1 MIKILNLSKFYGDV
15 KAVKSINFELN
26 DGEVVGFL
34 GARMIE
40 DYKAKKIVRASHFYR
55 KEGYQ

>member
-1 MIKILNLSKFYGDV
+1 MYDILMYLSIGGMF
-15 KAVKSINFELN
+15 S
-26 DGEVVGFL
+26 VVGFL

-40 DYKAKKIVRASHFYR
+40 DRKAKKMIKASHFYK

>member
-1 MIKILNLSKFYGDV
+1 MYDILMFMSLGGIFGV
-15 KAVKSINFELN
+15 T
-26 DGEVVGFL
+26 GFL

-40 DYKAKKIVRASHFYR
+40 DRKARKIVKASHFYR

>member
-1 MIKILNLSKFYGDV
+1 MYDILMFLSLGGMFG
-15 KAVKSINFELN
+15 
-26 DGEVVGFL
+26 VVGFL

-40 DYKAKKIVRASHFYR
+40 DRKAKKTVKASHFYR

>member
-1 MIKILNLSKFYGDV
+1 MCMYDILMFMSLGGIFGV
-15 KAVKSINFELN
+15 T
-26 DGEVVGFL
+26 GFL

-40 DYKAKKIVRASHFYR
+40 AHKAKKIVKASHFYR

>member
-1 MIKILNLSKFYGDV
+1 MCMYDILMFMSLGGIFG
-15 KAVKSINFELN
+15 IT
-26 DGEVVGFL
+26 GFL

-40 DYKAKKIVRASHFYR
+40 AHKAKKEATAWTTTKDSHFYR

>member
-1 MIKILNLSKFYGDV
+1 MYDILIFLSLGGMFG
-15 KAVKSINFELN
+15 
-26 DGEVVGFL
+26 VVGFL

-40 DYKAKKIVRASHFYR
+40 DRKAKKIVKASHFYR

>member
-1 MIKILNLSKFYGDV
+1 MYDILIFLSLGGMFG
-15 KAVKSINFELN
+15 
-26 DGEVVGFL
+26 VVGFL

-40 DYKAKKIVRASHFYR
+40 DHKAKKIVRAGHFYR

>member
-1 MIKILNLSKFYGDV
+1 MYDILMFMSLGGIFGV
-15 KAVKSINFELN
+15 T
-26 DGEVVGFL
+26 GFL

>member
-1 MIKILNLSKFYGDV
+1 MYDILMLLSLGGMFTIG
-15 KAVKSINFELN
+15 
-26 DGEVVGFL
+26 GFL

-40 DYKAKKIVRASHFYR
+40 DRKARKIVKASHFYR

>member
-1 MIKILNLSKFYGDV
+1 MYDILMYLSIGGMF
-15 KAVKSINFELN
+15 S
-26 DGEVVGFL
+26 VVGFL